1 MGRRFFAACVAVGV
15 VAAGLTVP
23 ALTVPAAAACGDEA
37 GDEAAAVR
45 LAVSCAQPV
54 VVDVSRNEFSQ
65 VVAQPDGH
73 LRFESA
79 VVPQRA
85 RRGDGW
91 ADVDLSLSPGADGRL
106 RPAVSVADVT
116 FSNGG
121 PGPLVTLTRQG
132 KTVTMAWPGTL
143 YPPTVTGDA
152 ATYTEVKPGVDLV
165 VRATETGFTHTLV
178 IKTAAAA
185 AQSGIA
191 EISFTMGGTA
201 ELSAGGGVLNAT
213 ANGAVIASTEPA
225 VMWDSRTAPAATA
238 RTAVASQNPQISTH
252 AGAGDGARVAPVE
265 VELSGTSLVLRPDAG
280 LLKAAAFP
288 LYVDPVWSI
297 YKNKWAYATNN
308 GSNNTDYS
316 SARVG
321 LNPDTGALYR
331 SFFQFPTT
339 ANGVSLAKKHIESA
353 RVEMNLDHSW
363 SCDSTVTSMYWT
375 SAINATMKA
384 SWSSMNLLRFLD
396 NASGHANE
404 AGGCSNVQGDMKMN
418 FAAGPVTTLMQDV
431 ANGGYSAIT
440 VGFTARAADGSGEST
455 QNRWKKFYPNDAKL
469 YVDYDTPPGAPNS
482 LQAAGVACGSGV
494 LTVGTLTPTFS
505 AIFPDADKSDSLT
518 GVFEWIEVPAAGI
531 GSVTATSPARKTPP
545 ANKTSVTPGARATS
559 ATVTAVKDKTY
570 AFRAKGIDKSP
581 YSITSAWSGW
591 CQFRVDTAVP
601 NVSGQILT
609 LPTGPGKPGRVRIS
623 STSTD
628 VTKFQYGWDAA
639 TKVVTATGTNPKYAD
654 VDITTPKFGM
664 NVLFIKAIDAT
675 LNEGNG
681 SYEFQ
686 VGRPSIPTAR
696 WGLETYPGVTQA
708 NALADQVPAPAD
720 SPLTATN
727 VTWTDDVRAA
737 GGQTATFNGTSSAA
751 TTTSAL
757 VDTTSSFSVA
767 GWVRLGVLPT
777 ATDMKFA
784 TQDGADA
791 AGFELGVRRVGS
803 PLVPYW
809 SFLVKDTN
817 SQASTTLVAVSPTA
831 ITTADVGRWT
841 HVAGSFDAAEK
852 KLKLYVDGALVASVD
867 RTGTPWS
874 ATGKFAVGRGFAA
887 AVATNF
893 FNGSIADVQVF
904 DRVLE
909 PQDFTGQS
917 ADEPASSGFD
927 EPGILTPTKV
937 GDWDFQAAVPCYLA
951 DLRDTC
957 EAPDTTTAW
966 GRSLALT
973 RGATIGAG
981 RSASEPGL
989 WLDKRYFPDDEGN
1002 FTETTDEYG
1011 RSAVKTGTTAPDAD
1025 GNEFNQWQDRPVLR
1039 TDQSFTVSAW
1049 AMPEDGIDGTA
1060 GRSIIAQRGTHQSAF
1075 WLKHNPSN
1083 GKWEFVISQQDAL
1096 DSPTLRA
1103 QSVSDVQTGVW
1114 TKLTGVYDSGLK
1126 QLRLYVNGKLE
1137 GTTALTYAP
1146 FSATGPLLVGHALWQ
1161 DQLADQ
1167 WWGGIDDL
1175 EVYQGATTSA
1185 AESARYDTQTG
1196 TVSGFNV
1203 LGEGETLAGG
1213 ESLHS
1218 GDGTWFLRMQVDGN
1232 LVLYQNGTARW
1243 ATGTHNHPGAKVIM
1257 QTDGNL
1263 VVYDANGTTP
1273 LWSSKTY
1280 GSAADRLVLY
1290 DNGDLVLLDP
1300 DNTIIW
1306 RR

>member
-1 MGRRFFAACVAVGV
+1 M
-15 VAAGLTVP
+15 
-23 ALTVPAAAACGDEA
+23 
-37 GDEAAAVR
+37 
-45 LAVSCAQPV
+45 
-54 VVDVSRNEFSQ
+54 VVDSSRNEFSQ

-85 RRGDGW
+85 RRGGGW

-116 FSNGG
+116 FSSGG
-121 PGPLVTLTRQG
+121 SGPLITLTRQG
-132 KTVTMAWPGTL
+132 QKVTMSWPGAL
-143 YPPTVTGDA
+143 PAPTVSGAA
-152 ATYTEVKPGVDLV
+152 ATYPEVKPGVDLV

-185 AQSGIA
+185 AQPGIA
-191 EISFTMGGTA
+191 EIRFAMGGTA
-201 ELSAGGGVLNAT
+201 KLSAGGGVLNAI
-213 ANGAVIASTEPA
+213 ARGAVIASTEPA
-225 VMWDSRTAPAATA
+225 VMWDSRTVPAASA
-238 RTAVASQNPQISTH
+238 RAAATDARQTPQVSTH
-252 AGAGDGARVAPVE
+252 AGAGDGAQVAPVD
-265 VELSGTSLVLRPDAG
+265 VELSGTSLVLRPDAE
-280 LLKAAAFP
+280 LLKDASFP
-288 LYVDPVWSI
+288 LYVDPAWSI
-297 YKNKWAYATNN
+297 YKGKWAYATNN

-331 SFFQFPTT
+331 SFFHFSTT

-384 SWSSMNLLRFLD
+384 SWSAMKLSRFLD
-396 NASGHANE
+396 TASGHANE

-418 FAAGPVTTLMQDV
+418 FAATAVTTLAQD
-431 ANGGYSAIT
+431 AAKGSWSTIA

-455 QNRWKKFYPNDAKL
+455 QNRWKKFYPNSARL
-469 YVDYDTPPGAPNS
+469 FVDYDTPPATPNN
-482 LQAAGVACGSGV
+482 LQTAGVACGSGV
-494 LTVGTLTPTFS
+494 LTVGTLTPTLS
-505 AIFPDADKSDSLT
+505 AVFPDADKSDSLT

-559 ATVTAVKDKTY
+559 AAVTAVKDKTY

-581 YSITSAWSGW
+581 YSISSAWSGW
-591 CQFRVDTAVP
+591 CQFKVDTTVP
-601 NVSGQILT
+601 NVSATMLIV
-609 LPTGPGKPGRVRIS
+609 PTGPGKPGRARIS

-654 VDITTPKFGM
+654 VDLTAPKFGM

-696 WGLETYPGVTQA
+696 WGLEAYPGVTQA
-708 NALADQVPAPAD
+708 NALADRVPAPTD
-720 SPLTATN
+720 SPLTAAN
-727 VTWTDDVRAA
+727 VTWAGDVRLA

-751 TTTSAL
+751 TTASAL
-757 VDTTSSFSVA
+757 VNTTSSFTVA
-767 GWVRLGVLPT
+767 AWVRLGVLPT
-777 ATDMKFA
+777 GSDMKFA
-784 TQDGADA
+784 TQDGPDA
-791 AGFELGVRRVGS
+791 AGFELGVRRIGS

-809 SFLVKDTN
+809 SLVMKDT
-817 SQASTTLVAVSPTA
+817 SAQTSASLAAVSPTA
-831 ITTADVGRWT
+831 ITAADVGRWT
-841 HVAGSFDAAEK
+841 HVAGTFDAAEK
-852 KLKLYVDGALVASVD
+852 KLKLYVDGTLVASVD

-874 ATGKFAVGRGFAA
+874 ATGKFAVGRGFANA
-887 AVATNF
+887 AVGSF

-909 PQDFTGQS
+909 PQDFTGQL

-927 EPGILTPTKV
+927 EPGILAPIEV
-937 GDWDFQAAVPCYLA
+937 GDWDFQAAYPCFLA
-951 DLRDTC
+951 NLRDTC

-966 GRSLALT
+966 GRWLALT
-973 RGATIGAG
+973 RGAEVGAG
-981 RSASEPGL
+981 HSASEPGL

-1011 RSAVKTGTTAPDAD
+1011 RSAIKTGITAPDAD
-1025 GNEFNQWQDRPVLR
+1025 GNEFTQWEDKPVLR

-1049 AMPEDGIDGTA
+1049 VMPEDGIDGTG
-1060 GRSIIAQRGTHQSAF
+1060 GRAIIAQRGTHQSAF
-1075 WLKHNPSN
+1075 WLKYNPAT
-1083 GKWEFVISQQDAL
+1083 GKWEFLISQQDAL
-1096 DSPTLRA
+1096 DSPT
-1103 QSVSDVQTGVW
+1103 QWVESVSDVQTGVW
-1114 TKLTGVYDSGLK
+1114 TQVTGVYDTRLK
-1126 QLRLYVNGKLE
+1126 QLRLYVNGKLDN
-1137 GTTALTYAP
+1137 TKALAYAP
-1146 FSATGPLLVGHALWQ
+1146 FSATGSLTVGHALWQ

-1167 WWGGIDDL
+1167 WWGGIDDI
-1175 EVYQGATTSA
+1175 EVYQGAATA
-1185 AESARYDTQTG
+1185 AGESARYDTQAG
-1196 TVSGFNV
+1196 TVSGSNS
-1203 LGEGETLAGG
+1203 LGAGETLLGG

-1218 GDGTWFLRMQVDGN
+1218 SDGTWFLRMQVDGN
-1232 LVLYQNGTARW
+1232 FVLYQNGTAIW
-1243 ATGTHNHPGAKVIM
+1243 STGTHNHPGAKVIM

-1273 LWSSKTY
+1273 LWASNTY
-1280 GSAADRLVLY
+1280 LSAADRLVLY
-1290 DNGDLVLLDP
+1290 DDGDLVLLDP
-1300 DNTIIW
+1300 DNQVIW